1 MKDEAEEKMW
11 REELIKL
18 YLNVAVCCIRKRIG
32 PKAITYCNKVSICTD
47 FSEKKQCS
55 FFFSEKVRD
64 LDRRNAKA
72 YFCQGQVAYTSI
84 HYCLCYTVG
93 SPR

>member
-47 FSEKKQCS
+47 FSEKNS
-55 FFFSEKVRD
+55 AHFSSLKRLEILTDAMQRPTFVRA
-64 LDRRNAKA
+64 R
-72 YFCQGQVAYTSI
+72 
-84 HYCLCYTVG
+84 
-93 SPR
+93 